1 MANIISKEK
10 CIVIDG
16 ASIPLN
22 SMTCSEITN
31 GAMLSFLSGTGN
43 IRLMVNETTLDGNPV
58 SNRDELISYL
68 QENCFNLG
76 GNGTSEGVQSIS
88 GSSVDNTD
96 PKNPIV
102 NSTSVSWSEI
112 NDKPLIVAEGNTEEA
127 ARAAI
132 GAGRS
137 NLEIGT
143 TSGTAKSGDYTPTV
157 SDVTGLSAQL
167 LNKEN
172 KSEKGQALGYTPLDA
187 SGLVP
192 LEHLN
197 VSGLQFKGGWNPN
210 TNTPT
215 IVDGTGSVGDF
226 YKASEAGSFNSGNG
240 NFTYAVGDWVI
251 FAGGIWQRLGSTELV
266 ASVNGKLGMVVISKS
281 DIGLG
286 NADNTSDA
294 NKPIST
300 ATATAL
306 SGKASSSH
314 THTIANVTNLQS
326 SLDAK
331 TSKAY
336 VDGGDVTLITQFTPV
351 SSTQTITVT
360 IPDTAPN
367 LLRFELFIPDTI
379 VGTWIGLR
387 INGNTSSVYKS
398 VLQNVNSVTYGINR
412 HVNQDQ
418 LRVMTGAAGAF
429 PGRYNVRIEGTITNV
444 AGQVK
449 ITNGTAYIAGS
460 LVSDQPD
467 INNFFGSA
475 HGTTLNANKITE
487 MQFRTNP
494 ASGGFTL
501 GSVLSIYGIK

>member
-1 MANIISKEK
+1 MNNIITEENCIRINDTLIPKNSVRIVQILNGVRILFNTGVTQDLKVSESK
-10 CIVIDG
+10 IDG
-16 ASIPLN
+16 VDVTSSGELFDFFKAQ
-22 SMTCSEITN
+22 
-31 GAMLSFLSGTGN
+31 SFN
-43 IRLMVNETTLDGNPV
+43 V
-58 SNRDELISYL
+58 
-68 QENCFNLG
+68 G
-76 GNGTSEGVQSIS
+76 GNGSSDGVQSIS

-96 PKNPIV
+96 PKNPII
-102 NSTSVSWSEI
+102 NSTSVSWGEI
-112 NDKPLIVAEGNTEEA
+112 NDKPTIVAEGSTQSQ
-127 ARAAI
+127 ARSAI
-132 GAGRS
+132 GAGTS

-143 TSGTAKSGDYTPTV
+143 VSGTAKSGDYTPAV
-157 SDVTGLSAQL
+157 SDVTGLSDQL

-197 VSGLQFKGGWNPN
+197 VSGLQFKGAWNPN

-226 YKASEAGSFNSGNG
+226 YKASESGSFNSGNG

-251 FAGGIWQRLGSTELV
+251 FAGGIWQRLGSTDLV
-266 ASVNGKLGMVVISKS
+266 ASVNGKLGMVVITKS
-281 DIGLG
+281 DVGLG
-286 NADNTSDA
+286 NVDNTSDVS
-294 NKPIST
+294 KPIST

-306 SGKASSSH
+306 SGKSNTAH
-314 THTIANVTNLQS
+314 THTIANITNLQT

-331 TSKAY
+331 TNKTY
-336 VDGGDVTLITQFTPV
+336 VDAGDTSLITQFSPV
-351 SSTQTITVT
+351 SSSQTITVT

-449 ITNGTAYIAGS
+449 ITNGTAYIGGN
-460 LVSDQPD
+460 LVSDMPD

-475 HGTTLNANKITE
+475 HGTTLNASKITE

-494 ASGGFTL
+494 TSGGFTP

>member
-1 MANIISKEK
+1 MANIVSKEK

-31 GAMLSFLSGTGN
+31 GAMLTIIGGTGN
-43 IRLMVNETTLDGNPV
+43 IRIMVNETTLDGNPV

-132 GAGRS
+132 GSGTS

-143 TSGTAKSGDYTPTV
+143 VAGTAKSGDYTPAL
-157 SDVTGLSAQL
+157 SDITGLSEQL
-167 LNKEN
+167 SNKEN

-197 VSGLQFKGGWNPN
+197 VSGLQFKGAWNPN

-266 ASVNGKLGMVVISKS
+266 ASVNGKLGMVVINKS

-300 ATATAL
+300 ATASAL
-306 SGKASSSH
+306 SGKANTNH
-314 THTIANVTNLQS
+314 THVISDVTGIQAA
-326 SLDAK
+326 LDAK
-331 TSKAY
+331 AN
-336 VDGGDVTLITQFTPV
+336 F
-351 SSTQTITVT
+351 
-360 IPDTAPN
+360 PDTN
-367 LLRFELFIPDTI
+367 
-379 VGTWIGLR
+379 
-387 INGNTSSVYKS
+387 
-398 VLQNVNSVTYGINR
+398 Q
-412 HVNQDQ
+412 HVPI
-418 LRVMTGAAGAF
+418 RTAAGAQGSF
-429 PGRYNVRIEGTITNV
+429 QFATPATGNTFVFRDGNGRFAASAPVSANDVVNKTYADKAGLISSTTSSAVTIREFTDRFEYTTKNVISSLSIPAV
-444 AGQVK
+444 
-449 ITNGTAYIAGS
+449 GTAYPTASYLPVG
-460 LVSDQPD
+460 V
-467 INNFFGSA
+467 
-475 HGTTLNANKITE
+475 TITE
-487 MQFRTNP
+487 CDELSCTQYSASTGRYIYVGVRDGSDRRIVVEFGNLTN
-494 ASGGFTL
+494 AAITWSGTIFVKL
-501 GSVLSIYGIK
+501 VKYK